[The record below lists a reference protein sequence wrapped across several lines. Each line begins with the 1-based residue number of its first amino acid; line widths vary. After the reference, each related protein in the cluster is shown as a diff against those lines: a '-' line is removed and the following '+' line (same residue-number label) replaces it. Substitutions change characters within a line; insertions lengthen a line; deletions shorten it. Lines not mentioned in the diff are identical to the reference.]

1 MGLRRLNHLSNL
13 LYQIIP
19 PYIQKQKNFYS
30 NDLERKCNKQQVL
43 NVVLHNLLLFLWE
56 RLCYWMIHFVES
68 QRMAQWKTFGNI
80 HIWKAAGKDF
90 PPPHIL
96 SMWICKMG
104 GCLPPPQ
111 PCAPGASKQD
121 PSVLPQEMK
130 QLNGFKMAALE
141 NTCIISFLK
150 KNVCNDIAVKTY
162 LSGIRETAHAML
174 RYEA

>member
-1 MGLRRLNHLSNL
+1 MLFFTTYFCFFEKDYVTEWFILLNHKGWHNEKL
-13 LYQIIP
+13 LGTFTYEKLQGRISP
-19 PYIQKQKNFYS
+19 LPASSACESAK
-30 NDLERKCNKQQVL
+30 
-43 NVVLHNLLLFLWE
+43 WE
-56 RLCYWMIHFVES
+56 DAF
-68 QRMAQWKTFGNI
+68 
-80 HIWKAAGKDF
+80 
-90 PPPHIL
+90 
-96 SMWICKMG
+96 
-104 GCLPPPQ
+104 PPPQ